1 MTLHGTVHVRRR
13 EHVFDD
19 HHGGP
24 DDPRAGAELG
34 ARAAVIGTAVMVI
47 EHVLAP
53 ENVDRAVARQSR
65 H

>member
-1 MTLHGTVHVRRR
+1 MATRDLRMGT
-13 EHVFDD
+13 
-19 HHGGP
+19 
-24 DDPRAGAELG
+24 AELG